1 MAFQIGQIMLTK
13 TPLPRQHRHAQTV
26 LHSCQLTSTVVH
38 CLINIQHLYAQLEHS
53 AIVIV

>member
-1 MAFQIGQIMLTK
+1 MLAK